1 MTVILYYWLNNNRSM
16 SKYSS
21 QPNLSLVRDYD
32 KAQGTTH
39 PTDLS
44 YQIIRDYNIRYIT
57 VQNSSPRPVGFA
69 ITPYLSGPTPPIL
82 KSLAGGEIVHLGIN
96 SHGGPP
102 QHIWILD
109 VQTQMPVGAPT
120 CIRSTSQDLVL
131 RDGVNMWW
139 VQFFSRPSFSA
150 AH

>member
-1 MTVILYYWLNNNRSM
+1 M
-16 SKYSS
+16 YSHLPDS
-21 QPNLSLVRDYD
+21 NIRRDYD

-44 YQIIRDYNIRYIT
+44 YQIIRDTGLRYIT

-69 ITPYLSGPTPPIL
+69 ITTYINGPTPPIL
-82 KSLAGGEIVHLGIN
+82 ASLAGGEIKHLGIN

-102 QHIWILD
+102 QFIWVLD
-109 VQTQMPVGAPT
+109 VQTHMPISEPT
-120 CIRSTSQDLVL
+120 SLRSDAQDFVL
-131 RDGVNMWW
+131 RDGVNKWW
-139 VQFFSRPSFSA
+139 VQSFRRPSFSP